1 MTSFDRSEA
10 SSTSVEGQT
19 TQMLPVKLDDGSTF
33 LVEVP
38 TVKGRQDVAG
48 GGLRDAESLSKSI
61 NGIVKLVTGPLKAV
75 QPNKATVKL
84 GLEIGIEQGSLVAAI
99 VRGVGKTNLEITM
112 EWTKD
117 DIQHLPDVKVDNSA
131 VPEID
136 DLSQR

>member
-1 MTSFDRSEA
+1 MTNFDRSEA
-10 SSTSVEGQT
+10 SSTTAESQT
-19 TQMLPVKLDDGSTF
+19 TQMLPITLEDGSTF

-38 TVKGRQDVAG
+38 TSTGRQDVAG
-48 GGLRDAESLSKSI
+48 GGLHDAESLSKSI

-117 DIQHLPDVKVDNSA
+117 DIKDLPEVKADNSGA
-131 VPEID
+131 
-136 DLSQR
+136 Q